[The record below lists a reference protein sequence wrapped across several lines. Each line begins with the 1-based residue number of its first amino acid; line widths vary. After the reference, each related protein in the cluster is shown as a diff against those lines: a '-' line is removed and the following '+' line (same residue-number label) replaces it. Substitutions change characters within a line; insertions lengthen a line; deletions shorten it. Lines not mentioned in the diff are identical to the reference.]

1 MSDTSPFFKKVLPF
15 GKVLHIRAALL
26 GEAHLNRI
34 LLALVAIV
42 LASCGLSNR
51 PQVESQDSAGIMGGT
66 LVAEGSKVAS
76 GIVAI
81 MDMQNNGICTG
92 SIIAENYVLTAA
104 HCVIGL
110 KPGKIRLVFGVNA
123 DELMAAREQDIV
135 QLYTRSVTDYKIHGS
150 YKPEEQEDK
159 ETDYGDIA
167 LIKFRGDLPPG
178 YKPVQMLKD
187 DSVLRRGLKVHLAGY
202 GVNDVVTEPVDARKV
217 KNLDEALEYGE
228 VICDEDLKHCMT
240 VEMFGDGIL
249 RETDAPI
256 SSVQETEVRLDES
269 KGHGTCSG
277 DSGGPAYVEQ
287 NGELYL
293 FGVTSRGSALCDSVG
308 VYTNA
313 VYYAD
318 WIKSTMPK
326 MR

>member
-1 MSDTSPFFKKVLPF
+1 MSVTPPFFKKVLPF

-51 PQVESQDSAGIMGGT
+51 PQVNTKDSAGIMGGT
-66 LVAEGSKVAS
+66 LVAENAKIAS
-76 GIVAI
+76 GIVGI
-81 MDMQNNGICTG
+81 MDLQSNSICTG
-92 SIIAENYVLTAA
+92 SIIAENYILTAA

-110 KPGKIRLVFGVNA
+110 KPSKLRLIFGLDV
-123 DELMAAREQDIV
+123 DELMGAREQDIV
-135 QLYTRSVTDYKIHGS
+135 QMYTRSVSDYKIHSS
-150 YKPEEQEDK
+150 YNEVDQEEK
-159 ETDYGDIA
+159 ETDWGDIA
-167 LIKFRGDLPPG
+167 LIKFHGALPPG

-187 DSVLRRGLKVHLAGY
+187 DTILRRGLTVTLAGY
-202 GVNDVVTEPVDARKV
+202 GVSQVDTEPVDARKV

-228 VICDEDLKHCMT
+228 IICDEDLKNCLKVDMS
-240 VEMFGDGIL
+240 GDGVL
-249 RETDAPI
+249 RQTKAPI

-269 KGHGTCSG
+269 KGSGTCAG
-277 DSGGPAYVEQ
+277 DSGGPAYVDIK
-287 NGELYL
+287 GELFL